1 MEEQKGRKQKQER
14 QRSKV
19 AGLLFILALSVFLIV
34 NIVKSDR
41 EFSDSENRVLAQ
53 KPEFTLSRV
62 ANGRFMEDYEDY
74 KSDQFVGRNFW
85 VSLKTKI
92 SYFAGERES
101 KGVYNGKNHYLME
114 EIKMPDNKAMRANL
128 EAINAFQEEYE
139 DIPIYM
145 CLVPNAANVLSDKLP
160 LFAVTENQDKQMKEI
175 QKKLDGK
182 IHWVDMKKPLQEH
195 KDEDIYYRTD
205 HHWTT
210 LGAYYG
216 FQALAKEAGI
226 SDKTAKKMKPYAV
239 TTSFNGT
246 LSSTSGYE
254 LGYEEPIYI
263 YYSDQ
268 MPEAVLLYVQ
278 QQEKRASWYDSSKL
292 GEKDKYAMFL
302 GGNYPLIDISTTSD
316 AKKRILIVKDSYAN
330 CFIPFLASEYQEIV
344 VVDPRYYYGSVKELV
359 KNYGIDEVLFLYN
372 TNTFV
377 EDKNISAVLE

>member
-1 MEEQKGRKQKQER
+1 MEEKRGRKRKREN
-14 QRSKV
+14 QRNKV
-19 AGLLFILALSVFLIV
+19 AGLLFIPALAVFLIV
-34 NIVKSDR
+34 NIVKPDR
-41 EFSDSENRVLAQ
+41 EFSNSENRALAQ
-53 KPEFTLSRV
+53 KPKLTV
-62 ANGRFMEDYEDY
+62 ATVVNGKFMEDYEDY

-85 VSLKTKI
+85 MSLKTQI
-92 SYFAGERES
+92 SYFGGERES
-101 KGVYNGKNHYLME
+101 RGVYKGRDHYLLE
-114 EIKMPDNKAMRANL
+114 EIKTPDNKAMRENL
-128 EAINAFQEEYE
+128 EAINSFQEENT
-139 DIPIYM
+139 DMPIYM
-145 CLVPNAANVLSDKLP
+145 CLVPNAANVLSNKLP
-160 LFAVTENQDKQMKEI
+160 LFAVTANQDRLMSEI
-175 QKKLDGK
+175 QKKLDGQ
-182 IHWVDMKKPLQEH
+182 IRWVDMKKPLQEH

-216 FQALAKEAGI
+216 FQAFAKEAGI

-263 YYSDQ
+263 YYSEK

-278 QQEKRASWYDSSKL
+278 QQEKKASWYDSSKL
-292 GEKDKYAMFL
+292 EEKDKYAMFL

-316 AKKRILIVKDSYAN
+316 VNKRILVVKDSYAN

-359 KNYGIDEVLFLYN
+359 ENYGIDEILFLYN